1 MSMVDD
7 FWAALGAGD
16 EARVREL
23 VRADP
28 SLASARTPQGHSAVL
43 AAAYGGHA
51 GVARALADEGAPLTL
66 FEAAVVGDAA
76 RVEAA
81 LAADPEGARAFSPD
95 GFTALHLSVF
105 FGQPAVMRLLL
116 DRGAEVNVT
125 ANNSMKVRPIHSAA
139 AFRDEGRGL
148 EMVTAL
154 VEAGAELNVAQ
165 EGGWTPLHQAAAHGE
180 ARLVEYL
187 LRHGADPAARSA
199 DGRLPADMAEGS
211 GHAEAAAALRAAAA
225 TVP

>member
-1 MSMVDD
+1 MSTIDD
-7 FWAALGAGD
+7 FWAAVGAGD
-16 EARVREL
+16 EALVRKL

-43 AAAYGGHA
+43 AAAYGGNA
-51 GVARALADEGAPLTL
+51 AVARALADEGAPLTL
-66 FEAAVVGDAA
+66 FEAAVVGDAGK
-76 RVEAA
+76 VEAA

-105 FGQPAVMRLLL
+105 FGQTAVMRLLL
-116 DRGAEVNVT
+116 ERGAEVNVT
-125 ANNSMKVRPIHSAA
+125 AQNSMKVRPIHSAA
-139 AFRDEGRGL
+139 AFRDEARGL

-180 ARLVEYL
+180 ARLVEFL
-187 LRHGADPAARSA
+187 LRHGADPAARSD
-199 DGRLPADMAEGS
+199 DGRVPAQMAEES
-211 GHAEAAAALRAAAA
+211 GHTEAASALRAA
-225 TVP
+225 VVSH